1 MGAGAV
7 RVVERKQARFD
18 FFNGETGDRTGK
30 FGGKSRPLMRGV
42 VFGKDKAVTEFE
54 RGLQRL
60 GQPFAD
66 FRFNDKTVNHD
77 FYVVFLVFI
86 ERRDFFDVINIAVD
100 FQALIPLFLQAFD
113 FFFVFAFFAAGNGRE
128 QQEFG
133 SFRHGEDFVHHL
145 RDGLGF
151 NGQSGRRRIGRA
163 GTGPE
168 KTHIIVNFGNGAD
181 GRTRVVRRGFL
192 LNRNCRRQTFN
203 RINFGFFHQIQKLA
217 CIRRKA
223 FDITA
228 LPFGIDGVKREG
240 RLSGAGKAG
249 DDGQFVFG
257 DADVD
262 VFKVVFAGAFDFDK
276 FVGHIS

>member
-1 MGAGAV
+1 M
-7 RVVERKQARFD
+7 
-18 FFNGETGDRTGK
+18 
-30 FGGKSRPLMRGV
+30 
-42 VFGKDKAVTEFE
+42 
-54 RGLQRL
+54 
-60 GQPFAD
+60 
-66 FRFNDKTVNHD
+66 
-77 FYVVFLVFI
+77 
-86 ERRDFFDVINIAVD
+86 
-100 FQALIPLFLQAFD
+100 
-113 FFFVFAFFAAGNGRE
+113 
-128 QQEFG
+128 
-133 SFRHGEDFVHHL
+133 
-145 RDGLGF
+145 GF

-168 KTHIIVNFGNGAD
+168 KTHIVVNFGNGAD
-181 GRTRVVRRGFL
+181 GRTRVVRRGF
-192 LNRNCRRQTFN
+192 CSIEIAGDKPSIESTS
-203 RINFGFFHQIQKLA
+203 GFFHQIQKLA
-217 CIRRKA
+217 RIRRKA